1 MHATDDANAP
11 APDDSS
17 SKEPMN
23 MSDATHAE
31 IERLKRLH
39 RSAKVALAGLEQLPE
54 RSPEDDLRLR
64 AQMRL
69 AQGLADR
76 IQWLEAQLGANPS
89 LAAATLSRA
98 GAAPDSVGFY

>member
-1 MHATDDANAP
+1 
-11 APDDSS
+11 
-17 SKEPMN
+17 MN
-23 MSDATHAE
+23 MSDATHTE
-31 IERLKRLH
+31 IERLKLLH
-39 RSAKVALAGLEQLPE
+39 RSARVALAGLEQLPE

-89 LAAATLSRA
+89 LAAATLSLA
-98 GAAPDSVGFY
+98 GAEPDALRVYY